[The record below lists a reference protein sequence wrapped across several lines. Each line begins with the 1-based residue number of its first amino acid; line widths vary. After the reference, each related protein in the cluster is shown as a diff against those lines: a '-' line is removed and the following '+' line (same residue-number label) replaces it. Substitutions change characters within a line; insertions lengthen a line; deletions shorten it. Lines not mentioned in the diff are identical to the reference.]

1 LIRHTV
7 MFTWKPEATEEQ
19 KKRVPAE
26 LSRLPAVIPSLKAY
40 AMGTDIGV
48 SEGNFEFAVVA
59 DFDDLD
65 GYLAYRDDPTHRAII
80 AEHIQPIIATRA
92 AVQFEFPAPGQ
103 PGQPG

>member
-1 LIRHTV
+1 MIRHTV
-7 MFTWKPEATEEQ
+7 MFTWKPEATDEQ
-19 KKRVPAE
+19 KKRVATE
-26 LSRLPAVIPSLKAY
+26 LSRLPGVVPSLRAY

-48 SEGNFEFAVVA
+48 NEGNWEFAVSG

-92 AVQFEFPAPGQ
+92 AVQFEY
-103 PGQPG
+103 